1 GLESHSAAIFVQS
14 ADANGKEL
22 LFVKLTDAA
31 LRGLEEAARHSRGQT
46 GFVSFDGPANE
57 LQLPGGSSFALAI
70 SDAVQGSDQLDLV
83 QPAGA
88 QPHQSGHPTI
98 GRLGAV
104 LKKVTVQAK
113 DDVYSNTKEK
123 ITQADQ
129 NEKRVRTKELKS
141 NSSAKQRLLKRSLN
155 SGHLSSGAAPPKR
168 PATPLGG
175 GHGSRPTP
183 PHAAATTA
191 GSRSLRD
198 HVIHLLAVRP
208 YNQAELLIRLRQNNL
223 TVEAPALTR
232 VLDEVG
238 RLEPNRSRYILLPGL
253 LAQVSLDWPLYSQTE
268 KERLRDRKAALQQ
281 RQTAAAPVTG
291 SIVSS
296 SSAAAAANAKDKDA
310 ATPVASSAS
319 VAPTQSSNS
328 QPLPH
333 QPAPPPV
340 QSSQQSADSS
350 SPSSEASPTIALAAA
365 SAPASASASAS
376 AAAAPEDDL
385 KPIVSAADRAR
396 YKTEYDR
403 DYPEYRR
410 LWDRIRSVTVKAM
423 ELEQQLEKQ
432 SRGSPGYEATCER
445 IIELYKHCQSQPEFR
460 LDAEHFMTMEKRLR
474 RIRQLIVD
482 YDRYKAA
489 GLAS

>member
-1 GLESHSAAIFVQS
+1 MDTGLESHSAAIFVQS

-253 LAQVSLDWPLYSQTE
+253 LAQV
-268 KERLRDRKAALQQ
+268 
-281 RQTAAAPVTG
+281 
-291 SIVSS
+291 
-296 SSAAAAANAKDKDA
+296 
-310 ATPVASSAS
+310 
-319 VAPTQSSNS
+319 
-328 QPLPH
+328 
-333 QPAPPPV
+333 
-340 QSSQQSADSS
+340 
-350 SPSSEASPTIALAAA
+350 
-365 SAPASASASAS
+365 
-376 AAAAPEDDL
+376 
-385 KPIVSAADRAR
+385 
-396 YKTEYDR
+396 
-403 DYPEYRR
+403 
-410 LWDRIRSVTVKAM
+410 
-423 ELEQQLEKQ
+423 
-432 SRGSPGYEATCER
+432 
-445 IIELYKHCQSQPEFR
+445 
-460 LDAEHFMTMEKRLR
+460 
-474 RIRQLIVD
+474 
-482 YDRYKAA
+482 
-489 GLAS
+489 